1 MFWFLKNLRFF
12 IYIHIGEMKINF
24 EVDTK
29 EYWSMYGYTIYA
41 IAPLPM
47 YTSFFLKSFISFRFI
62 SVICQIIRPFKS
74 FIPCDLH
81 LFICRDSSNTYSI
94 SSQLK
99 SQERKI
105 SYSKT
110 SYILVLSPG
119 VKNTVWIRI
128 RLVGTLFS
136 ISTTYL
142 PVKK

>member
-1 MFWFLKNLRFF
+1 MFWFLKKFHFF

-47 YTSFFLKSFISFRFI
+47 YTSFFLKSFI
-62 SVICQIIRPFKS
+62 
-74 FIPCDLH
+74 PCDLH

-94 SSQLK
+94 SSYLK

-110 SYILVLSPG
+110 SYGIYRYFLLALRTRFGFESGWLAHYSQSP
-119 VKNTVWIRI
+119 R
-128 RLVGTLFS
+128 R
-136 ISTTYL
+136 TYL
-142 PVKK
+142 SKND